1 MMNLLKVVENAWVY
15 RCDRCGWESHKL
27 NDHDVL
33 KSSPPYHR
41 CREDF
46 HPKKK

>member
-15 RCDRCGWESHKL
+15 RCDLCGWESQKM
-27 NDHDVL
+27 NDREVL

-41 CREDF
+41 CREDL
-46 HPKKK
+46 HPKKI